1 MPGSRLWRTSAVA
14 VLAATAL
21 LAACGAIEDD
31 GPPVRNP
38 LAETQTPGATAS
50 ITPASAPTPTPAA
63 TSTAPPGTPP
73 SGGAAEVAAARA
85 IEAMAGWLG
94 VPQRELT
101 PRLVEAVEW
110 SDSCLGVK
118 QPLLCAQVVTPGY
131 RVRLQDALGATHTVH
146 VEARSGRTV
155 WAGEVV
161 VEATVTSVDTN
172 ARRITVQAGG
182 QTFTLRLAPGTTW
195 FPEDGERQAAGKRAR
210 VAYDPASAPGTSGTA
225 AWVALE
231 GS

>member
-1 MPGSRLWRTSAVA
+1 VIASLFAG
-14 VLAATAL
+14 
-21 LAACGAIEDD
+21 CGAIEDHD
-31 GPPVRNP
+31 PPVRNP

-50 ITPASAPTPTPAA
+50 ITPPAASPTPEA
-63 TSTAPPGTPP
+63 TSTPPAGTPA

-85 IEAMAGWLG
+85 TEAMAGWLG

-131 RVRLQDALGATHTVH
+131 RVRLEDALGATHTAH
-146 VEARSGRTV
+146 VEARSGRAV

-161 VEATVTSVDTN
+161 VDATVTSVDTN
-172 ARRITVQAGG
+172 ARRMTMQAGG
-182 QTFTLRLAPGTTW
+182 QTLTLRLAPGTTW
-195 FPEDGERQAAGKRAR
+195 FPEDGERRAAGKRAR
-210 VAYDPASAPGTSGTA
+210 VAYDPAAAPGTPGTA
-225 AWVALE
+225 AWAALE